1 MEQTKEPKEVNPTFV
16 RIVLKFLDVLQEE
29 LPELS
34 T

>member
-1 MEQTKEPKEVNPTFV
+1 MEQTKESKEVNPTFV